1 MCLCATCHMQPLPP
15 HLSLQQARTFHGLV
29 EHRSSAR
36 PIYVG
41 PSHLA
46 LDRSI
51 SAPASELS
59 VEEEELDP
67 PTIDRQ
73 QNFAWNFLSRF
84 SHVDEARARLERQTE
99 EEHIDEKE
107 MVCCV

>member
-1 MCLCATCHMQPLPP
+1 MQLVVCSPS
-15 HLSLQQARTFHGLV
+15 HLSLQQARTFHGLE
-29 EHRSSAR
+29 EHKSSAR
-36 PIYVG
+36 SMYVG

-46 LDRSI
+46 LDRTI

-59 VEEEELDP
+59 AEEEELDS
-67 PTIDRQ
+67 PTVDSQ

-99 EEHIDEKE
+99 EEHINEKE

>member
-1 MCLCATCHMQPLPP
+1 MQLVVCNPSHAP

-51 SAPASELS
+51 SAPTSELS
-59 VEEEELDP
+59 AEEEEELDP
-67 PTIDRQ
+67 PTVDSQ